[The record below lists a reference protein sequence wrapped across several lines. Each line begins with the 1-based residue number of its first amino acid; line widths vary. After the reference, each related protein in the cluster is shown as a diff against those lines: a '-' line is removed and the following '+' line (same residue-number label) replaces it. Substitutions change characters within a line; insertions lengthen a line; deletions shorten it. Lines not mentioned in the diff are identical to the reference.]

1 MFTKENK
8 KEILKKNLIGY
19 YEEINKDKVNIPA
32 FMLAEADI
40 KLIEQK
46 GTLDFWYKK
55 FKHGI
60 RR

>member
-19 YEEINKDKVNIPA
+19 YGEINKDKVNIPA

-55 FKHGI
+55 FKNGI